1 MYGVPLVCV
10 GISSS
15 MAAKLLPSCAAKNR
29 KVAAL
34 SNLGNLLA
42 SVLSSKTLGSEAST
56 GANSAIEILDRVAVI
71 VDDGVIMESQINSG
85 LADII
90 LRYEE
95 QNIPKPN
102 LDDLKEQVIESLIIE
117 ELQLQM
123 ANIAGV
129 RISDTELNDAVIR
142 IANNN
147 QMELQEFIDYVETNG
162 DSYEELREN
171 VRKQMII
178 QRIQRGRVG
187 SEIEITEKEFQA
199 FLATDESLA
208 ALEPELLVKQILVKT
223 LKQANQAILRI
234 ENGEDFSD
242 IAIDISQSA
251 NAPDGGVMQWRKV
264 IDMPKLFSDAL
275 SKKDI
280 GYVSSPLESG
290 AGYHI
295 LKLVDKR
302 GSFVQYEDQWSSRHI
317 LLIPSAI
324 RDEETTEKEINDI
337 RDRIIEGESFS
348 DLAKEHSEDPGS
360 AQQGGELGWLGKGVL
375 AAEFERV
382 MIELP
387 IGDVSSVFQ
396 TEFGFHFLE
405 VLETRKYDM
414 TRDLIEDRAYS
425 MLYGR
430 KYEEELENTLRSMR
444 AEAFVEIKD
453 LD

>member
-1 MYGVPLVCV
+1 MK
-10 GISSS
+10 
-15 MAAKLLPSCAAKNR
+15 KLTLAI
-29 KVAAL
+29 AL
-34 SNLGNLLA
+34 SL
-42 SVLSSKTLGSEAST
+42 T
-56 GANSAIEILDRVAVI
+56 ANIHSAIEILDRVAVI

-85 LADII
+85 LSNII
-90 LRYEE
+90 LRYDE

-102 LDDLKEQVIESLIIE
+102 LNDLKEQVIESLIVE

-123 ANIAGV
+123 ANRAGV
-129 RISDTELNDAVIR
+129 RISDTELNDSVIR

-147 QMELQEFIDYVETNG
+147 QMELQEFIDFLETNG

-251 NAPDGGVMQWRKV
+251 NAPDGGVMQWRKA

-290 AGYHI
+290 TGYHI

-337 RDRIIEGESFS
+337 RDRIIEGESFA
-348 DLAKEHSEDPGS
+348 DLAKEYSEDPGS